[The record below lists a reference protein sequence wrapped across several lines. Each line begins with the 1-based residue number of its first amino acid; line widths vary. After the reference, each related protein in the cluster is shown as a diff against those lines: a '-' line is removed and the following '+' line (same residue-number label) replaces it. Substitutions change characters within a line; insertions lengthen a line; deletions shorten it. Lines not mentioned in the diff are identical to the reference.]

1 MKILVVEDE
10 IKIQSFIK
18 KGLKAEGFAVDCVDH
33 GEDGYILATQNSYD
47 AILLDIMVPGRD
59 GLSLLKSL
67 RARKIDTPVIL
78 VTARGELEDKIE
90 GLNLGADD
98 YLPKPFHIDELIAR
112 VRAVVRRTHG
122 QQLNLLSV
130 GELSLNYGTH
140 EVTKAGEPIELTQR
154 EFTLLEL
161 LMRAPGR
168 VYTRTQ
174 ILEYVWDYDF
184 DPNTNLVDVYIRRLR
199 NKIENAEAPY
209 IETIR
214 GVGYRF
220 RKDS

>member
-98 YLPKPFHIDELIAR
+98 YLPKPFHIDELVAR
-112 VRAVVRRTHG
+112 IRAVVRRTHG

-140 EVTKAGEPIELTQR
+140 EVSKAGEPIELTQR

-199 NKIENAEAPY
+199 NKIDDTKTPY

-220 RKDS
+220 RKVS